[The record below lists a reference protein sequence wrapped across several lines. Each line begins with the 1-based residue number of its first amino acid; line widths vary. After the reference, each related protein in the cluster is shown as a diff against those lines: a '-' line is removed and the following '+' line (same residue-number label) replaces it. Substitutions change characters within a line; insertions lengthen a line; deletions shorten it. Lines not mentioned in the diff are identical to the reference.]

1 MPSTLPATVKFFFQD
16 TSIRLNNRKALKT
29 FISTVFKK
37 EGKQLDSLNIIFC
50 TDPILLQINRE
61 FLDHYFYTDIITF
74 DLSDSG
80 AIKAEIYISA
90 DRVRENAQT
99 LGVSIEQE
107 LHRVIFHGALH
118 LAGQNDKTPKQSKQM
133 REKED
138 YYLSRYFV

>member
-1 MPSTLPATVKFFFQD
+1 MPSTPSATVKFFFQD
-16 TSIRLNNRKALKT
+16 TSIRLDRRKALKT

-61 FLDHYFYTDIITF
+61 FLDHDFYTDIITF

-80 AIKAEIYISA
+80 AIRAEIYISA

-99 LGVSIEQE
+99 LSVSIEQE
-107 LHRVIFHGALH
+107 LHRVIFHGILH
-118 LAGQNDKTPKQSKQM
+118 LCGFKDKSSADKALM
-133 REKED
+133 RKKENH
-138 YYLSRYFV
+138 YLRQYL